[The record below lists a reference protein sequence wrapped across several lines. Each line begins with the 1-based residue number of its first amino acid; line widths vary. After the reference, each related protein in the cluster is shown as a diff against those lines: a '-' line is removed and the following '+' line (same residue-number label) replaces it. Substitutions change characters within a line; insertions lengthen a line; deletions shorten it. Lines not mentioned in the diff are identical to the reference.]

1 MHNAAACCIIVSY
14 LLLGLAWSTAAAAVI
29 TKKVP
34 VTLATGVL
42 KLCIC
47 VFLVFLLGIV
57 HRKIVNEEKEH
68 DCLDLRV
75 ELTIMCSARKLTF
88 GYSLGI
94 AWLAAFFTIVCTICW
109 FQITKMQK
117 LLFTNGYY

>member
-1 MHNAAACCIIVSY
+1 MHNAAVCCIIVSY
-14 LLLGLAWSTAAAAVI
+14 FLLFTSWATGIAAAF
-29 TKKVP
+29 TKQVP
-34 VTLATGVL
+34 ITLATGVL

-57 HRKIVNEEKEH
+57 HRKMYSEEKQHE
-68 DCLDLRV
+68 CYDLRIDM
-75 ELTIMCSARKLTF
+75 TIVCSARKLTY
-88 GYSLGI
+88 GYSLGLV
-94 AWLAAFFTIVCTICW
+94 WLATISTTLSCVCW

>member
-1 MHNAAACCIIVSY
+1 MHNAAACCIIVCY
-14 LLLGLAWSTAAAAVI
+14 FLLLFSWGTGIAAVF

-34 VTLATGVL
+34 ITLATGVL

-57 HRKIVNEEKEH
+57 HRKLISEEKEH
-68 DCLDLRV
+68 DCLDLKI
-75 ELTIMCSARKLTF
+75 ELTIVCSTKQLKF
-88 GYSLGI
+88 GYSLGLAWI
-94 AWLAAFFTIVCTICW
+94 ATLFTTLCCVCW